1 MDADRIERHP
11 EDQLEPRLAALLAY
25 ARKLTA
31 EPHGCSPDDVIS
43 LREAG
48 AADEEIHAAVQV
60 AAYFCYMNRVA
71 SGLGVELEPE
81 HREDSRKGPEERSDD
96 DG

>member
-1 MDADRIERHP
+1 LDADRIERHP
-11 EDQLEPRLAALLAY
+11 EQHLEPRLAALLGY
-25 ARKLTA
+25 ARKLAA
-31 EPHGCSPDDVIS
+31 EPHACSREDVDG

-48 AADEEIHAAVQV
+48 SSDEEIHVAVQV

-81 HREDSRKGPEERSDD
+81 HRAEDTRGSERSDD